1 MKFFFDLLPVIA
13 FFGVYKYTGDI
24 LTATATIIVTTVF
37 QMAYT
42 WLKHKKIEKIHVIS
56 MVLVVFLGGLTLL
69 FEDKA
74 FIQWKPTILYWVL
87 AAALLIS
94 HFVTH
99 KNLTQRA
106 LEGMLKTSNII
117 MTDVPAKMWE
127 KLNWFTCSFLFFIG
141 ILNLY
146 IAYQFSEDTWVN
158 FKLFGL
164 TALTMVYMVGVVMSL
179 SRYMSEPEKNS
190 QSISQ
195 QTKD

>member
-24 LTATATIIVTTVF
+24 LTATATIIVATLF

-42 WLKHKKIEKIHVIS
+42 WFKHKKIEKIHVIS

-69 FEDKA
+69 FGDKA

-106 LEGMLKTSNII
+106 LEGMLKTSNIA
-117 MTDVPAKMWE
+117 MTDVPARMWQ
-127 KLNWFTCSFLFFIG
+127 KLNGFTCGFLFFIG
-141 ILNLY
+141 VLNLY
-146 IAYQFSEDTWVN
+146 IAYQFTEDAWVN

-164 TALTMVYMVGVVMSL
+164 TALTMVYMIGVVMSL
-179 SRYMSEPEKNS
+179 SRYMTEPNKNS

-195 QTKD
+195 QSED